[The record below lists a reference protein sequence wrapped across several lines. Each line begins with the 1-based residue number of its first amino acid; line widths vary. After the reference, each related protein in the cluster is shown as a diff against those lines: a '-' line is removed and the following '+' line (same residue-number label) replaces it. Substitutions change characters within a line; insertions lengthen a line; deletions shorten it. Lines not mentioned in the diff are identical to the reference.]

1 LPGPSPAPSTACNNM
16 RILGLDIGT
25 KNIGVAVSDETGT
38 IAQGKGIVRRT
49 SEEAAVKEIAAF
61 IEEYKIEEIVVGH
74 PLNMDGTTG
83 ERARDSER
91 FAETLKKET
100 DLPVKLWDERLST
113 KEAEDVLIEA
123 DVSRRGRRKVKD
135 KLAAQLILQG
145 YLDSRN

>member
-1 LPGPSPAPSTACNNM
+1 M